1 VGNQKM
7 TLREI
12 ANLIAER
19 LVDLFRRDEYGRV
32 PALPPDSPFQ
42 HDPHWKDLMLFN
54 EYFHGETGLGLG
66 AMHQTGWT
74 GLVANLVQ
82 RRYRP
87 DIPSYWK
94 KRTQSGDAG
103 ETVAGTTTQ

>member
-1 VGNQKM
+1 M
-7 TLREI
+7 TLKEI
-12 ANLIAER
+12 AKLISDR
-19 LVDLFRRDEYGRV
+19 LVDMFRRDENGRV

-42 HDPHWKDLMLFN
+42 HDPHWKDLLLFN

-82 RRYRP
+82 RHYRS
-87 DIPSYWK
+87 DIPVYWK
-94 KRTQSGDAG
+94 RRSRAG
-103 ETVAGTTTQ
+103 AATETRANISA